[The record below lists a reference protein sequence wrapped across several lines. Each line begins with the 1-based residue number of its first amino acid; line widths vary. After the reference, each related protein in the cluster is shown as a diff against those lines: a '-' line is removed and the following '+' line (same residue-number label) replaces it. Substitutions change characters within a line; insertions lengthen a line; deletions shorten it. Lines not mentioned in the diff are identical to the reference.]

1 MKNADDD
8 DDSETYNNFGDSDDD
23 LSSRI
28 MKMALPKQEFIKDDL
43 GEESVGV
50 YEYKPK
56 YWWE

>member
-56 YWWE
+56 Y